1 MGTVTRGHG
10 VVLRPSA
17 AKVAH
22 SACFPARHHL
32 RVRQVLVHGDVRPV
46 VRHPH
51 RGVREGVHI
60 DGLLVFRA
68 FRFPGLVGDYRFS
81 PQLLPVTAF
90 CVAFAALMVTPRRWM
105 PSRWLQDVTLRMR
118 VGIALTLC
126 APLAHA
132 ASLLFSESSYLL
144 SSWGEWVEVLRVAV
158 ILFAVL
164 ASRWWAVEPPV
175 SPYLRLRA
183 ALLPLLLFLVY
194 IGTHP
199 KNRDVTGLVW
209 FYYLLVAIVVLGI
222 TFTFRRGQGRGVN
235 LESKAE

>member
-1 MGTVTRGHG
+1 MCCGLQPRRWRTAPASWLAIISASAKCWDMETFVRWCAIFIEVFVKAFILMGCWFFGH
-10 VVLRPSA
+10 
-17 AKVAH
+17 
-22 SACFPARHHL
+22 F
-32 RVRQVLVHGDVRPV
+32 
-46 VRHPH
+46 
-51 RGVREGVHI
+51 
-60 DGLLVFRA
+60 A
-68 FRFPGLVGDYRFS
+68 FQGWWGDYRFS

-105 PSRWLQDVTLRMR
+105 PSRWLQDVTLRRR
-118 VGIALTLC
+118 VCIALTLC

-132 ASLLFSESSYLL
+132 ASLLFSEISYLL
-144 SSWGEWVEVLRVAV
+144 ASWGEWVEVLRVTV

-199 KNRDVTGLVW
+199 KHREGGIVW
-209 FYYLLVAIVVLGI
+209 FYYLLVAIVVVGI
-222 TFTFRRGQGRGVN
+222 AFTFRRGQGRGVK